1 MGKIVVYNVHDED
14 YTNERCNHYIG
25 RSKSGNPLSNPFT
38 HNGVKSNLAKM
49 SFKTREE
56 AIAAFETYFDLMYG
70 KDPELTAAF
79 DEIYKEYKAG
89 NDIYLGCFC
98 KPKSCHGDVLAKKLQ
113 EHLIKEKM
121 KEKRSEK

>member
-1 MGKIVVYNVHDED
+1 MFTTKIILTSVAIIILAGAKVAIHCQ
-14 YTNERCNHYIG
+14 THLRIMA
-25 RSKSGNPLSNPFT
+25 SK
-38 HNGVKSNLAKM
+38 
-49 SFKTREE
+49 

-113 EHLIKEKM
+113 ENLIKEKM